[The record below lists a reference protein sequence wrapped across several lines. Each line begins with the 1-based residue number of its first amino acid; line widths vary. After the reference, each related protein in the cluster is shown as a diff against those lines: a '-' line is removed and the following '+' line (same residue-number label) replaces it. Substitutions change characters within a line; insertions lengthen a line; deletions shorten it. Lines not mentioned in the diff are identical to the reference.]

1 VEENLMNIGSIALR
15 GQFVLAPMAAVNCTA
30 FRMLC
35 KENHAALIYTQ
46 MIETDILKNRKP
58 SDVKEILN
66 IQDCERPVSVQLIG
80 NNEEDLVNSVKLVEE
95 YADIIDLNV
104 GCSEKEFLERGYG
117 AYLLADPARLESLVR
132 KMVAAT
138 ERPVTVKMRIGLENQ
153 KIIGVRIAQCL
164 ESAGIAALCV
174 HGRTADQKL
183 AGKVNWTS
191 IKQIKEK
198 LCIPVIANG
207 DVTNYAQGLALLEKT
222 GCDLVMVGRG
232 SRDRPW
238 IFDPQKAK
246 IDNRG
251 IKKQILRFIEL
262 YRKYERRGSAQEV
275 REHVFWMLK
284 DFKTTQNT
292 RAVMNLKTIGAV
304 EEFVRALC

>member
-1 VEENLMNIGSIALR
+1 MNIGNVELK

-35 KENHAALIYTQ
+35 KENRAALIYTQ
-46 MIETDILKNRKP
+46 MIDTDLLRNRRV
-58 SDVKEILN
+58 SDVEEILN

-80 NNEEDLVNSVKLVEE
+80 NNEQDLVRAVHAVEE
-95 YADIIDLNV
+95 FADIIDLNV

-117 AYLLADPARLESLVR
+117 AYLLSDPPRLENIVR
-132 KMVAAT
+132 KMVEAT
-138 ERPVTVKMRIGLENQ
+138 EKPVTVKMRIGLDNQ
-153 KIIGVRIAQCL
+153 KIIGVKVAQSL
-164 ESAGIAALCV
+164 ASTGIAALCI

-191 IKQIKEK
+191 IKQIKER
-198 LCIPVIANG
+198 LSIPVIANG
-207 DVTNYAQGLALLEKT
+207 DVVSHQQGQEMLEKT
-222 GCDLVMVGRG
+222 GCDFVMVGRG
-232 SRDRPW
+232 ARDRPW
-238 IFDPQKAK
+238 IFDPLKMQL
-246 IDNRG
+246 DNRG

-275 REHVFWMLK
+275 REHTFWMLK

-292 RAVMNLKTIGAV
+292 RAVMNLQSIGAV
-304 EEFVRALC
+304 EEFIRALS

>member
-1 VEENLMNIGSIALR
+1 MNIGSVDIK

-35 KENHAALIYTQ
+35 KENRCGLIYTQ
-46 MIETDILKNRKP
+46 MIETDIIKNRKR
-58 SDVKEILN
+58 SDVEEILN

-80 NNEEDLVNSVKLVEE
+80 SSLEDLVSSVKAVEE
-95 YADIIDLNV
+95 FADIIDLNV

-117 AYLLADPARLESLVR
+117 AALLSDPARLENLVR
-132 KMVAAT
+132 KMVQAT
-138 ERPVTVKMRIGLENQ
+138 EVPVTVKMRIGLENQ
-153 KIIGVRIAQCL
+153 KIIGVKVAQSL
-164 ESAGIAALCV
+164 QSTGIAALCV

-198 LCIPVIANG
+198 LGIPVIANG
-207 DVTNYAQGLALLEKT
+207 DVVSHDQGLALLEKT
-222 GCDLVMVGRG
+222 GCDFVMVGRG
-232 SRDRPW
+232 ARDRPW
-238 IFDPQKAK
+238 IFDPLKSQ

-262 YRKYERRGSAQEV
+262 YRKYENRGSAQEV

-284 DFKTTQNT
+284 DFKTNQNT
-292 RAVMNLKTIGAV
+292 REVIYLKSIGAV
-304 EEFVRALC
+304 EDFIRNLC

>member
-1 VEENLMNIGSIALR
+1 MNIGTVALHGR
-15 GQFVLAPMAAVNCTA
+15 FVLAPMAAVNCTA

-46 MIETDILKNRKP
+46 MIETDILKNRKS

-80 NNEEDLVNSVKLVEE
+80 SNEADIVKCVKLVEE

-104 GCSEKEFLERGYG
+104 GCSEKEFLARGYG
-117 AYLLADPARLESLVR
+117 AYLLADPDKLERIVR
-132 KMVAAT
+132 RMVAAT
-138 ERPVTVKMRIGLENQ
+138 EKPVTVKMRIGLENQ
-153 KIIGVRIAQCL
+153 KIAGVRIAQRL

-183 AGKVNWTS
+183 AGKVNWTC

-198 LCIPVIANG
+198 LGIPVIANG
-207 DVTNYAQGLALLEKT
+207 DVTSYAQGLALMEKT
-222 GCDLVMVGRG
+222 GCDFVMVGRG
-232 SRDRPW
+232 ARDRPW
-238 IFDPQKAK
+238 VFDPQKASN
-246 IDNRG
+246 DNEG
-251 IKKQILRFIEL
+251 IRKQILRFIEL
-262 YRKYERRGSAQEV
+262 YCKYERRGSAQEV

-284 DFKTTQNT
+284 DFKTSQNP
-292 RAVMNLKTIGAV
+292 RAVLKLKSIGAV
-304 EEFVRALC
+304 EAFIRDLS